1 MKRNTRFTLGRKL
14 LLMVLL
20 MSLILCSA
28 ALAMSYHAYM
38 RDTRDLYGQHGQEVA
53 QELADQAASEE
64 ESGSQLQKALSA
76 AADRS
81 GVAFA
86 AVVRPLENGLEVL
99 LCAGDRRDE
108 GLLAPG
114 DLWVPGL
121 RTSALEGMLEEQ
133 TLEPVLW
140 QDADLGWRM
149 LAAAPVHQTGEA
161 VSYVVVELE
170 MEQAA
175 AREQSFLVSIGAL
188 LACLAAVL
196 IVAFMLVIRRI
207 FIQPIRLLTKAAQ
220 DYEGGEDKSTF
231 TKVKI
236 KSHDELRTLSDA
248 FRMMLVEIDLNNFE
262 QKELAVREQKL
273 EIELQLANELNRS
286 MLPKELPVREQGYE
300 FDVHGLLCRGREVEY
315 DFYDYFMLDQD
326 RLCVL
331 IGAVPGEGIPQAL
344 YTVMAQTA
352 IKSQLRS
359 GLSLTAAMTAA
370 NSQLHE
376 MSGAFVLHAL
386 VGVLDGMTGK
396 FSCIN
401 AGQEVPLLMRSQ
413 DRYEWVQAP
422 PYAPLGQNE
431 NVVYQVL
438 ELELRQGDR
447 MFFHTRALGEIQ
459 NEVGRPF
466 AEEQLRATLN
476 LSQSRGLSVE
486 QQLEFVRDAAG
497 AYSWRV
503 QVDGYAMLTLEY
515 RRRDRA
521 MAHCVLSAGQEGE
534 RLLLDFLQGQLA
546 ANGFTRRQIAET
558 AVLADELFVLC
569 CGQAEPDARFLAQC
583 AVTEETGTV
592 LLKVKG
598 PMGGRNPLENTRGEA
613 AARAA
618 AYILQNTQRVTFDS
632 MDSMDVVTVTRQ
644 MEASASD
651 TSRLRQQTRR

>member
-1 MKRNTRFTLGRKL
+1 
-14 LLMVLL
+14 
-20 MSLILCSA
+20 
-28 ALAMSYHAYM
+28 
-38 RDTRDLYGQHGQEVA
+38 
-53 QELADQAASEE
+53 
-64 ESGSQLQKALSA
+64 
-76 AADRS
+76 
-81 GVAFA
+81 
-86 AVVRPLENGLEVL
+86 
-99 LCAGDRRDE
+99 
-108 GLLAPG
+108 
-114 DLWVPGL
+114 
-121 RTSALEGMLEEQ
+121 
-133 TLEPVLW
+133 
-140 QDADLGWRM
+140 
-149 LAAAPVHQTGEA
+149 
-161 VSYVVVELE
+161 
-170 MEQAA
+170 
-175 AREQSFLVSIGAL
+175 
-188 LACLAAVL
+188 
-196 IVAFMLVIRRI
+196 
-207 FIQPIRLLTKAAQ
+207 
-220 DYEGGEDKSTF
+220 
-231 TKVKI
+231 
-236 KSHDELRTLSDA
+236 
-248 FRMMLVEIDLNNFE
+248 
-262 QKELAVREQKL
+262 
-273 EIELQLANELNRS
+273 
-286 MLPKELPVREQGYE
+286 
-300 FDVHGLLCRGREVEY
+300 
-315 DFYDYFMLDQD
+315 
-326 RLCVL
+326 
-331 IGAVPGEGIPQAL
+331 
-344 YTVMAQTA
+344 
-352 IKSQLRS
+352 
-359 GLSLTAAMTAA
+359 MTAA

-497 AYSWRV
+497 AYSRRV

>member
-1 MKRNTRFTLGRKL
+1 
-14 LLMVLL
+14 MVLL
-20 MSLILCSA
+20 MSVVLCTA
-28 ALAMSYHAYM
+28 ALAISYHTYL
-38 RDTRDLYGQHGQEVA
+38 RDTRALYGQHGQQLA
-53 QELADQAASEE
+53 QELARQADSGGQLTQAVLEE
-64 ESGSQLQKALSA
+64 AVEQ
-76 AADRS
+76 D
-81 GVAFA
+81 GVSFA
-86 AVVRPLENGLEVL
+86 AEVRPLETGLEVRQ
-99 LCAGDRRDE
+99 CAGDRLE
-108 GLLAPG
+108 AGLLAPG
-114 DLWVPGL
+114 DLWMPAGL
-121 RTSALEGMLEEQ
+121 EPSDLEGLLEGRQ
-133 TLEPVLW
+133 LEPVLW
-140 QDADLGWRM
+140 REPDLGWRM
-149 LAAAPVHQTGEA
+149 LAVAPILRTEGGVSSYAA
-161 VSYVVVELE
+161 VELE
-170 MEQAA
+170 MDQAIA
-175 AREQSFLVSIGAL
+175 GERSFLMSMGVL
-188 LACLAAVL
+188 LACLAAAL

-220 DYEGGEDKSTF
+220 DYEGGENKSTF

-286 MLPKELPVREQGYE
+286 MLPKELPEREQGYE
-300 FDVHGLLCRGREVEY
+300 FDVHGLLCRGCEVEY

-401 AGQEVPLLMRSQ
+401 AGQEIPLLMRSQ

-438 ELELRQGDR
+438 ELELRQGDC
-447 MFFHTRALGEIQ
+447 MFFHTRALGEIR
-459 NEVGRPF
+459 NELDRPF
-466 AEEQLRATLN
+466 AEDQLRATLN
-476 LSQSRGLSVE
+476 LSRSRGLSVE
-486 QQLEFVRDAAG
+486 QQLEFVRDTAG
-497 AYSWRV
+497 AYSRRV
-503 QVDGYAMLTLEY
+503 QVDGYAMLSLEY
-515 RRRDRA
+515 RRKDRA
-521 MAHCVLSAGQEGE
+521 MAHCVLNAGQERE
-534 RLLLDFLQGQLA
+534 RRLLDFLRGQLK
-546 ANGFTRRQIAET
+546 ANGFSSRQIAEM

-569 CGQAEPDARFLAQC
+569 CGQAETDARFLVQC
-583 AVTEETGTV
+583 AVMEETATV
-592 LLKVKG
+592 VLQVKG
-598 PMGGRNPLENTRGEA
+598 PMGGRDPLEVTRGEA

-618 AYILQNTQRVTFDS
+618 AFIRQNTHRVTFESIDG
-632 MDSMDVVTVTRQ
+632 MDTVTVTRQ
-644 MEASASD
+644 MKADVSGHGG
-651 TSRLRQQTRR
+651 LKQQTRS

>member
-28 ALAMSYHAYM
+28 ALAMSYHAYL

-196 IVAFMLVIRRI
+196 IVAFLLVIRRI

-497 AYSWRV
+497 A
-503 QVDGYAMLTLEY
+503 
-515 RRRDRA
+515 
-521 MAHCVLSAGQEGE
+521 
-534 RLLLDFLQGQLA
+534 
-546 ANGFTRRQIAET
+546 
-558 AVLADELFVLC
+558 
-569 CGQAEPDARFLAQC
+569 
-583 AVTEETGTV
+583 
-592 LLKVKG
+592 
-598 PMGGRNPLENTRGEA
+598 
-613 AARAA
+613 
-618 AYILQNTQRVTFDS
+618 
-632 MDSMDVVTVTRQ
+632 
-644 MEASASD
+644 
-651 TSRLRQQTRR
+651 